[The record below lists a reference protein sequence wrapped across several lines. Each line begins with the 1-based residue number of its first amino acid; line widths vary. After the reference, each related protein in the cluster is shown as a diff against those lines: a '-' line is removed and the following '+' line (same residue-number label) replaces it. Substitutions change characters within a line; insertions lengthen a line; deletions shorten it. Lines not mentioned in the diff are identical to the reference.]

1 MLLRLTRGTVA
12 HVNEE
17 EEEEEE
23 KYSSPGLKILHD
35 YLFSFSFSFFFLKNF
50 SLYIICNAGYM
61 VDMFIYISIPLLH
74 KIWILGPNGCL
85 KF

>member
-35 YLFSFSFSFFFLKNF
+35 YLFSFSFLKNF
-50 SLYIICNAGYM
+50 FRYI
-61 VDMFIYISIPLLH
+61 
-74 KIWILGPNGCL
+74 
-85 KF
+85 

>member
-12 HVNEE
+12 HVND

-35 YLFSFSFSFFFLKNF
+35 YLFSFSFLKIFFR
-50 SLYIICNAGYM
+50 YI
-61 VDMFIYISIPLLH
+61 
-74 KIWILGPNGCL
+74 
-85 KF
+85 